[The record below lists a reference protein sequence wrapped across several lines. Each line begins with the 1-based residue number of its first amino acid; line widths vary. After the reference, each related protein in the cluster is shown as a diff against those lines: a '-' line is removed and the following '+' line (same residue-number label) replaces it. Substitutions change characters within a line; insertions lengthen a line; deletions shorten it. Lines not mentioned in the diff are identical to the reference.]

1 MKDKKSIFWGLIIIL
16 LAVYVIVS
24 RLFAMPDIPVIK
36 IAFTLLFVYIIYN
49 GIRSLHFGEIF
60 IPLALIACQYDEYI
74 GIEELTPWPVLLA
87 AVLLSIG
94 FSMIFKKRRRVIHD
108 GSSVVFDSV
117 DIDEED
123 GNTICVKNTFSETS
137 KYVNSNDFTSG
148 DIKNTFGETRV
159 YFNNAVLANGKATLY
174 VDNTFGETCIY
185 IPRTW
190 RLDLKKN
197 NSFGEIAVRGNGNND
212 MDAPLITIDA
222 KNSFGEI
229 CIVFE

>member
-60 IPLALIACQYDEYI
+60 IPLALISCQYDEYI

-159 YFNNAVLANGKATLY
+159 YFNNAVLANGRATLY

-197 NSFGEIAVRGNGNND
+197 NSFGDIAVRGNGNND

>member
-1 MKDKKSIFWGLIIIL
+1 M
-16 LAVYVIVS
+16 
-24 RLFAMPDIPVIK
+24 
-36 IAFTLLFVYIIYN
+36 
-49 GIRSLHFGEIF
+49 
-60 IPLALIACQYDEYI
+60 ALIACQYDEYI

-159 YFNNAVLANGKATLY
+159 YFNNAVLANGRATLY

-197 NSFGEIAVRGNGNND
+197 NSFGDIAVRGNGNND